1 MYKIS
6 GCCGMP
12 TPQCTQT
19 PSFTPCGLQHSMPT
33 VVPIRTLSL
42 PSCVLTPCSG
52 ISPPGCPNC
61 MSPTLCL
68 DSNQWHYYCL
78 PTLTP
83 SCLSCPNLFTPDI
96 FLCRHPFNLCG
107 STVATTSLC
116 QCPSHC
122 AWARTF
128 HVAPLLHRPFSRGLP
143 LRRGLWYLC
152 WISLLCGHLPPHTWA
167 LASWQGSPNPY
178 GNPLVLPL
186 WLLPLCQAA
195 TAHHCRHLRGHSLQP
210 TWIQTSCS
218 TSMGKLTLL
227 SSV

>member
-143 LRRGLWYLC
+143 LRRGL
-152 WISLLCGHLPPHTWA
+152 
-167 LASWQGSPNPY
+167 
-178 GNPLVLPL
+178 
-186 WLLPLCQAA
+186 
-195 TAHHCRHLRGHSLQP
+195 
-210 TWIQTSCS
+210 
-218 TSMGKLTLL
+218 
-227 SSV
+227 

>member
-33 VVPIRTLSL
+33 VVPTRTLSL

-83 SCLSCPNLFTPDI
+83 SPLSCPNLFTPDI
-96 FLCRHPFNLCG
+96 FLCRHPFQSVWEHSGHNLPV
-107 STVATTSLC
+107 SMSFSLC
-116 QCPSHC
+116 MGSDIPHSST
-122 AWARTF
+122 ASP
-128 HVAPLLHRPFSRGLP
+128 PLLTTAPSQTWTLISRARFLYYVDTFLLIPGL
-143 LRRGLWYLC
+143 
-152 WISLLCGHLPPHTWA
+152 
-167 LASWQGSPNPY
+167 
-178 GNPLVLPL
+178 
-186 WLLPLCQAA
+186 
-195 TAHHCRHLRGHSLQP
+195 
-210 TWIQTSCS
+210 
-218 TSMGKLTLL
+218 
-227 SSV
+227 